1 VRSNANKTKLESF
14 LEALGNKARGSGR
27 IYLTGGASAL
37 LIGWRQSTIDVDIK
51 ADPEPAG
58 LFEALAELKD
68 KLDLNIEL
76 ASPDMFIPELPGW
89 RDRSQFIARFG
100 SIDFYHFD
108 FYSQVLAKLE
118 RGHDRDILDVSEIKR
133 LELVSC
139 EILMEL
145 FREIQPLIKRFPSIE
160 GGVFEQR
167 VLEYCSEL

>member
-1 VRSNANKTKLESF
+1 MRSNANKTKLESF

-108 FYSQVLAKLE
+108 FYSQVLAKIE

-145 FREIQPLIKRFPSIE
+145 FREIQPL
-160 GGVFEQR
+160 
-167 VLEYCSEL
+167 ELFAKPKN